1 MNKKVLAIVAVI
13 ALVAILGVCLVACNA
28 DSYEKKLDKNGYKVQ
43 VYDKDSDVVESM
55 NEWLE
60 ESDDY
65 SGKIKWMITAKKLDV
80 SLSSGVDTGYVQIIK
95 FSKISDAKQ
104 YMEDL
109 GAEDDDEIIVRKGN
123 IVFTG
128 DKDSVDLVA

>member
-43 VYDKDSDVVESM
+43 VYDEDSDMIKMM
-55 NEWLE
+55 NEGMK

-65 SGKIKWMITAKKLDV
+65 SGEVKWMVVGEKASI
-80 SLSSGVDTGYVQIIK
+80 SLSSGVDAGYVRIIK
-95 FSKISDAKQ
+95 FSKIADAKQ
-104 YMEDL
+104 YMEDIK
-109 GAEDDDEIIVRKGN
+109 AEDDDDNVVRKGS
-123 IVFTG
+123 IVFIG